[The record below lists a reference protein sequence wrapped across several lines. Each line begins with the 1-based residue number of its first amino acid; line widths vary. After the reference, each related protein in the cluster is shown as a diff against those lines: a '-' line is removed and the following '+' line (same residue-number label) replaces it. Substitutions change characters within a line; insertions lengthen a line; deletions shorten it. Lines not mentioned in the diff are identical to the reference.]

1 MKKNTL
7 LLILFLF
14 GLSGWTGIYA
24 ETDVQQQQSRILTG
38 VVTDELG
45 EPLIGVSV
53 TVSGTGIGATTNIEG
68 EFSLNFPANATK
80 IEIAY
85 LGYEK
90 IVRNI
95 ASGENNL
102 RITMK
107 ENAQLLDEVVVVG
120 YGSAR
125 KRDLTGAVSHVKTEK
140 LEKEAPG
147 SVQDLLRAN
156 IPGLSVSY
164 NTSAK
169 GGGDVEIRGTTSLK
183 ASNSPLIVLD
193 GVIFKGEL
201 SEIITTDIAQI
212 DILKDASS
220 AAVYGS
226 KSAAGVLLITTKKG
240 KKGKP
245 VVRFDVDLGFVTM
258 GGKAMEVY
266 GTEGYLNWR
275 TDVMK
280 STNATH
286 KPGEF
291 EQPTAENLAKYGI
304 TMEEWM
310 SYRPGSGDPTRVW
323 LSRLALTTTEIDNY
337 FAGRTFDWKDYSFQT
352 GLRQSYGANVSGS
365 ADNINYY
372 FSLGYMNNEG
382 LVVGDE
388 YQTYRSNIKLDMDIT
403 KWLNIGLNINFQ
415 ERRQDG
421 QTVAWSDQMN
431 GNSPYSLPTDT
442 LGNLVRYPMGTNSGS
457 STNSAFDISYR
468 NQRNGWTTINNILT
482 AKVKFPFNITY
493 EMNFAP
499 RLVYH
504 YWQKHESSQH
514 PDWKSS
520 NNGLAERQST
530 RTYNWQ
536 IDNIIRW
543 NYTFNNVHHTELTL
557 LQNAE
562 ENKYWEET
570 MTGRNFSPTDA
581 LGYSYM
587 DIADMTK
594 SSISSKDEHQ
604 TSDALMAR
612 AYYAFKDRYMLT
624 ASIRRDGYSGF
635 GIKNPRATF
644 PSIALGWVFTEEDFM
659 SKAQAM
665 NYGKIRLSYGQ
676 NGNSSIGTYQ
686 ALSDM
691 TKGAGRFVYI
701 DSKGTLYET
710 SQLYVSRMANADLKW
725 ETTTSFNVGWDYG
738 FLNQRINGSI
748 DAYYSKT
755 TDVLVD
761 RTLPDFLGF
770 SNVAAN
776 LGQIDNKGL
785 EFIINT
791 QNIKRDNFEWYITAS
806 FNTSA
811 NKIVHLYRDYAD
823 VTDENGNIIGQKE
836 TDDTANAWFI
846 GRSIYER
853 ANWGYRMIGVWQEDE
868 AEEAKKYSQVPGDP
882 KIWDVNEDGKYT
894 NDDKVFNGQ
903 STPKFS
909 WTLRNEFV
917 LFKDLT
923 ISTNIYSMWGQKFAY
938 DRPLN
943 RNGFLDRNSSYIQPY
958 WTPENPT
965 NGYARLQSNDAS
977 TGVKKMVNRSFIR
990 LDNIAVSYN
999 VPKKFIQTLNIQ
1011 KLNVYASV
1019 RNVAVWAPDWVY
1031 WDPEPQGRF
1040 NPTGDS
1046 PSTSPTPRTWTI
1058 GFNVTL

>member
-1 MKKNTL
+1 MKKSAL

-14 GLSGWTGIYA
+14 GLSGWAGIYA
-24 ETDVQQQQSRILTG
+24 ETEAQQQQTRKLTG
-38 VVTDELG
+38 VVVDELG
-45 EPLIGVSV
+45 EKLVGVSV
-53 TVSGTGIGATTNIEG
+53 SIPGTGIGSTTDLEG
-68 EFSLNFPANATK
+68 QFSLNFPANANK

-90 IVRNI
+90 IIRNVGP
-95 ASGENNL
+95 GENNL
-102 RITMK
+102 KITMK
-107 ENAQLLDEVVVVG
+107 ENAQMLEEVVVVG

-125 KRDLTGAVSHVKTEK
+125 KRDLTGSVAQIKTEK

-147 SVQDLLRAN
+147 SIQDILRSN
-156 IPGLSVSY
+156 IPGVSVSY

-201 SEIITTDIAQI
+201 SEINTNDIAQI

-226 KSAAGVLLITTKKG
+226 KAATGVLLITTKKG

-245 VVRFDVDLGFVTM
+245 TVRFDVDLGFVTM
-258 GGKAMEVY
+258 GGKSMEVY
-266 GTEGYLNWR
+266 GPEGYLNWR

-280 STNATH
+280 STNANA

-291 EQPTAENLAKYGI
+291 EQPTPENLAKYGI
-304 TMEEWM
+304 TLEQWM
-310 SYRPGSGDPTRVW
+310 AYRPGSGDPTAVW
-323 LSRLALTTTEIDNY
+323 LNRLALTPVEIGNY
-337 FAGRTFDWKDYSFQT
+337 FAGRTFDWMDESFQT
-352 GLRQSYGANVSGS
+352 GIRQNYNSSISGS
-365 ADNINYY
+365 TDNLNYY
-372 FSLGYMNNEG
+372 FSLGYMNNSG

-388 YQTYRSNIKLDMDIT
+388 YQTYRSNIKLSSDVT
-403 KWLNIGLNINFQ
+403 KWLNLGVNVNFQ

-421 QTVAWSDQMN
+421 QTVDWSGQLN

-442 LGNLVRYPMGTNSGS
+442 LGNMMRYPMGTNSGS
-457 STNSAFDISYR
+457 SIYSKYDFSYR
-468 NQRNGWTTINNILT
+468 DQRNGWTTLNTILT
-482 AKVKFPFNITY
+482 ARIKLPFNISY

-499 RLVYH
+499 RLGYH
-504 YWQKHESSQH
+504 YWQKHESSQN
-514 PDWKSS
+514 PYWKAE

-530 RTYNWQ
+530 RSYNWQ

-543 NYTFNNVHHTELTL
+543 SQTFNKLHNVELTL

-581 LGYSYM
+581 LGYHYM

-594 SSISSKDEHQ
+594 STMTSNDTHQ

-612 AYYAFKDRYMLT
+612 AYYAFNNKYMLT

-635 GIKNPRATF
+635 GIQNPRATF
-644 PSIALGWVFTEEDFM
+644 PSLALGWVFTEEGFM
-659 SKAQAM
+659 KKVQAM
-665 NYGKIRLSYGQ
+665 NYGKLRLSYGK
-676 NGNSSIGTYQ
+676 NGNSSVGAYQ

-691 TKGAGRFVYI
+691 TKGAGRYVYVNQQ
-701 DSKGTLYET
+701 GALYET
-710 SQLYVSRMANADLKW
+710 SQLYVSRMANSGLKW
-725 ETTTSFNVGWDYG
+725 ETTAAYNVGLDYG
-738 FLNQRINGSI
+738 FLNHRINGSI
-748 DAYYSKT
+748 DAYYSQT

-770 SNVAAN
+770 STVAAN
-776 LGQIDNKGL
+776 LGQVDNKGL
-785 EFIINT
+785 EFIVNT
-791 QNIKRDNFEWYITAS
+791 ENIKHDNFAWNSSIS
-806 FNTSA
+806 FNTSM
-811 NKIVHLYRDYAD
+811 NEIVHLYRNYVD
-823 VTDENGNIIGQKE
+823 VKDAEGNVIGQRE
-836 TDDTANAWFI
+836 ADDTANGWFI
-846 GRSIYER
+846 GHSIYER
-853 ANWGYRMIGVWQEDE
+853 ANWGYRMIGVWQESEIDD
-868 AEEAKKYSQVPGDP
+868 AKKYGQYPGDP
-882 KIWDVNEDGKYT
+882 KILDVNGDGKYT
-894 NDDKVFNGQ
+894 QDDKVFNGQ
-903 STPKFS
+903 STPKFG
-909 WTLRNEFV
+909 WTFRNEFV
-917 LFKDLT
+917 LFKDFT
-923 ISTNIYSMWGQKFAY
+923 ISANIYSMWGQKFAY

-943 RNGFLDRNSSYIQPY
+943 KNGFLDRNTSYIQPY

-965 NGYARLQSNDAS
+965 NEYARLQSNDAG

-999 VPKKFIQTLNIQ
+999 VPKKMTQHLNIQ
-1011 KLNVYASV
+1011 NLNIFATA

-1031 WDPEPQGRF
+1031 WDPEAQGRF

-1046 PSTSPTPRTWTI
+1046 PSTAPTPRTWTI